1 MNKTKIKLLM
11 KVTALTIV
19 CVMISQFFPSIVFG
33 VRQWN
38 ELQDEEIIITEETK
52 QEEVE
57 QEETKQEETEDK
69 EVEQKETQQ
78 EEAEQEVAEEKKEI
92 QQEAT
97 NNRTKLQ
104 IQATNEI
111 IEKRTLNEKHFLQE
125 DGTIVASVYP
135 MNVHY
140 NLNGKL
146 EDINN
151 SLEETNEDGGT
162 LENKTNAFKVK
173 FSKKSNKNNLVKLK
187 INNNNIKWSLQNSN
201 KVEAIKLNNSGEKEK
216 GKFDLKDIS
225 SGTIKYENILDN
237 IDVEYNIVS
246 SQIKENIILKDK
258 SAINQEIT
266 FEYNT
271 DKLKMEKTENGRIIL
286 YEKNKDEIEFFLEVP
301 YMYDAKGE
309 ISNDIDIELTN
320 KNSKYTMTLK
330 PNKEWLESP
339 EREYPITID
348 PTVQTSLNYQN
359 IEDTYIFDG
368 DSGYPNRYIS
378 HILRVGSNNKI
389 KSKGPSRSLI
399 KFDLPQL
406 NTGDQVIAAMLD
418 ICTYPD
424 TNEWTPPSDNIQID
438 VHKMTQ
444 NWDSTSANWNDLNNK
459 YDSRIVDYNKYR
471 FDYNEQIKF
480 YYFDITSIVKD
491 WYVTGNNYGL
501 VLKDHTEVYN
511 APHSDAY
518 FYSSDVSSAYANA
531 RPMVQIVYR
540 NQTGL
545 ETYQTYHTQ
554 SVGRA
559 GTIYTNDYNGN
570 LVLKHGDVSTPGN
583 LMPVSVNH
591 VYNTNYKDI
600 DIGYGKGFR
609 LNLSQTIN
617 LETISGVEY
626 AKYIDEDG
634 TAHYLKK
641 EGSNTYKDED
651 GLSLTLTLESNSNFR
666 MTDKEHNVLIFQ
678 KRENNNIGQMWHLI
692 EAQDSY
698 GNKITLELNGDNQSE
713 FRIHKVTDAAGDSI
727 DFMYD
732 GARLCAMQDKNG
744 RSIRITYNSNFN
756 ISEITYWDSKK
767 STYTY
772 NSLNLLTSVKNIDNS
787 RIEYEYYN
795 EKANRVKSIKEYST
809 NGELGNTLNIS
820 YGDNVT
826 KFTDNKGYS
835 NTYTFNNSGQTISI
849 SDFGKNSSDID
860 NAYGK
865 MYQYGERN
873 K

>member
-1 MNKTKIKLLM
+1 
-11 KVTALTIV
+11 
-19 CVMISQFFPSIVFG
+19 
-33 VRQWN
+33 
-38 ELQDEEIIITEETK
+38 
-52 QEEVE
+52 
-57 QEETKQEETEDK
+57 
-69 EVEQKETQQ
+69 
-78 EEAEQEVAEEKKEI
+78 
-92 QQEAT
+92 
-97 NNRTKLQ
+97 
-104 IQATNEI
+104 
-111 IEKRTLNEKHFLQE
+111 
-125 DGTIVASVYP
+125 
-135 MNVHY
+135 
-140 NLNGKL
+140 
-146 EDINN
+146 
-151 SLEETNEDGGT
+151 
-162 LENKTNAFKVK
+162 
-173 FSKKSNKNNLVKLK
+173 
-187 INNNNIKWSLQNSN
+187 
-201 KVEAIKLNNSGEKEK
+201 
-216 GKFDLKDIS
+216 
-225 SGTIKYENILDN
+225 
-237 IDVEYNIVS
+237 
-246 SQIKENIILKDK
+246 
-258 SAINQEIT
+258 
-266 FEYNT
+266 
-271 DKLKMEKTENGRIIL
+271 MEKTEDGRIIL
-286 YEKNKDEIEFFLEVP
+286 YEKNKDEIEFYLEVP

-309 ISNDIDIELTN
+309 TSSDIDIELTN
-320 KNSKYTMTLK
+320 KDNKYIMTLK
-330 PNKEWLESP
+330 PNLEWLESS

-348 PTVQTSLNYQN
+348 PTVQTSLSYKN
-359 IEDTYIFDG
+359 IQDTYIFDG
-368 DSGYPNRYIS
+368 DTGYPNRYIS
-378 HILRVGSNNKI
+378 HILRVGSNNI
-389 KSKGPSRSLI
+389 LKSKAPIRSLV

-424 TNEWTPPSDNIQID
+424 TSEWNPPADTIQID

-444 NWDSTSANWNDLNNK
+444 DWDSRSANWNNLNNK

-471 FDYNEQIKF
+471 FDYNDQVKF

-501 VLKDHTEVYN
+501 VLKDHTEIYN

-518 FYSSDVSSAYANA
+518 FCSSDVSGTYANA

-554 SVGRA
+554 TVGRA

-570 LVLKHGDVSTPGN
+570 VVLKHGDFSTPGN

-591 VYNTNYKDI
+591 VYNTNDKDI

-617 LETISGVEY
+617 LETINNIEY

-641 EGSNTYKDED
+641 EENNTYKDED
-651 GLSLTLTLESNSNFR
+651 GLSLTLTLEGNSNFR
-666 MTDKEHNVLIFQ
+666 MTDKDNNVLIFQ
-678 KRENNNIGQMWHLI
+678 KRENGNIGQKWHLK

-698 GNKITLELNGDNQSE
+698 GNKIILELNGDNQAD
-713 FRIHKVTDAAGDSI
+713 FRIQKVTDAAGDSI
-727 DFMYD
+727 TFTYD
-732 GARLCAMQDKNG
+732 SGSRLSTIEDKNG
-744 RSIRITYNSNFN
+744 RVVRMTYSSNFTL
-756 ISEITYWDSKK
+756 SEITHWVDGKK
-767 STYTY
+767 YVFVYDY
-772 NSLNLLTSVKNIDNS
+772 NWLNLLTSVKNIDSS
-787 RIEYEYYN
+787 RIDYEYYN

-809 NGELGNTLNIS
+809 TGELGNTLDIW

-849 SDFGKNSSDID
+849 SDFGKDSNNID